1 MRKIAILN
9 QKGGSGKTTTAV
21 NLSAALVERGRK
33 VLLIDLDPQA
43 STSAWYGSTE
53 QNKVLLNVF
62 TQDINIKTAII
73 KTHIKALSL
82 IPASTWLIGLEKAL
96 AHEVGSE
103 LILKRKL
110 LELDQTEYDYVLIDC
125 PPTLGILAINALCA
139 VDELL
144 IPVESRIM
152 ALSGLVQLLQTVD
165 VIKSRLNSAL
175 KITGIVACR
184 VDSRTKHSKE
194 IVEEL
199 RNKFKDLVF
208 DTIIRE
214 NVKLSEA
221 PSFAQPIMQ
230 YDTESRGALDYRLLA
245 QEVIKQ
251 EKLMLKAPISKAAVV
266 APN

>member
-43 STSAWYGSTE
+43 STSAWYGHTE
-53 QNKVLLNVF
+53 QSKALLNVF
-62 TQDINIKTAII
+62 TQDLSINSAMVKTEIESL
-73 KTHIKALSL
+73 KL

-110 LELDQTEYDYVLIDC
+110 LELDQNEYDYVLIDC

-165 VIKSRLNSAL
+165 VIKDRLNSAL

-194 IVEEL
+194 IVDEL

-251 EKLMLKAPISKAAVV
+251 EKLMLKAPVSTAAVM
-266 APN
+266 ASN